1 LGQETRGPIGIDAM
15 KKGKKRAKM
24 GPWPRLQKFW
34 DIRAAGNFIGGG
46 TGSGLLMIAAI
57 FILIGKISIAAII
70 VGAISVSLGLLMVFL
85 EIGRPWR
92 SINMFFHP
100 QTSWMTREGIV
111 VMPLFLTAGLAVFYA
126 GQPIN
131 ITIAIFMGFFALVFL
146 YCQVRI
152 LHAAKGIPAWRH
164 PCLRPYIF
172 STGIT
177 EALGVAVCI
186 PGLMTEQGLWIALTI
201 ALTIRFLFWKNYLKN
216 LERDGAPEASCA
228 VFEEI
233 NPKVQLAHIIAI
245 VLLVAA
251 WLTQMPILAVPA
263 GLIATATGWTIKA
276 IIVTK
281 AAQTR
286 GFAIPRTPVRGQG
299 KSRVLGR
306 QR

>member
-1 LGQETRGPIGIDAM
+1 M
-15 KKGKKRAKM
+15 SKGNKRTKM

-57 FILIGKISIAAII
+57 FILIGKTSVTAVI
-70 VGAISVSLGLLMVFL
+70 VGVASVSLGLFMVFL

-100 QTSWMTREGIV
+100 QTSWMTREGII
-111 VMPLFLTAGLAVFYA
+111 VMPLFLTSALAVFYA
-126 GQPIN
+126 GQPI
-131 ITIAIFMGFFALVFL
+131 ITTIAIFMGIFAVVFL

-172 STGIT
+172 TTGIT

-186 PGLMTEQGLWIALTI
+186 PELMKEQGLWIALTI
-201 ALTIRFLFWKNYLKN
+201 ALVIRFLFWKNYLKN
-216 LERDGAPEASCA
+216 LEKDGAPQVSCE
-228 VFEEI
+228 VLEGVSS
-233 NPKVQLAHIIAI
+233 KVQLAHILAI
-245 VLLVAA
+245 FLLVIA
-251 WLTQMPILAVPA
+251 WFAQVPILAVAA
-263 GLIATATGWTIKA
+263 GLVAAATGWTIKS
-276 IIVTK
+276 IIITK

-299 KSRVLGR
+299 QSRVLGK